1 MNTNED
7 VYGKFKYMQNKG
19 TSTRKIHTDINSS
32 LIDNNKHINVH
43 KIAKHCKN
51 LKKLCRTL

>member
-1 MNTNED
+1 MNTN
-7 VYGKFKYMQNKG
+7 YKFKYMQNKR

-32 LIDNNKHINVH
+32 LIDNYKHINVH
-43 KIAKHCKN
+43 IVAKHCKN